1 MVTLARYCYSSTA
14 VPLAVPFFCCLCT
27 QAEKPCSYIGTKV
40 SLCPS
45 CKAFPEVLVVQRAG
59 LRDILEGVK
68 GRSPLG
74 PLRPFFFFSTPVFL
88 PEELFFFRHPFC
100 VWSDL
105 HSTLFCSPHT
115 LPPHTKFWGSVP
127 HILTLPPAP
136 PIAPSVTL
144 TPSKTCSTRVTF
156 SSFTSS

>member
-27 QAEKPCSYIGTKV
+27 QAEKPCSYIRTKV

-74 PLRPFFFFSTPVFL
+74 PLRPIFLFFNPCFFAGATVFFFTIHFVFGVTFTLLCPAHLTLCPPTPNFGGVFL
-88 PEELFFFRHPFC
+88 ISSPSLLHHP
-100 VWSDL
+100 L
-105 HSTLFCSPHT
+105 PH
-115 LPPHTKFWGSVP
+115 L
-127 HILTLPPAP
+127 
-136 PIAPSVTL
+136 
-144 TPSKTCSTRVTF
+144 
-156 SSFTSS
+156 